1 MQSGMILIWI
11 GVLLIA
17 VGIVLAASQA
27 RKGRLSDM
35 PRMDT
40 AGASTA
46 SGSQGRAFHA
56 KQHWLSIV
64 WVALGIMLMLAEAA
78 F

>member
-1 MQSGMILIWI
+1 
-11 GVLLIA
+11 
-17 VGIVLAASQA
+17 
-27 RKGRLSDM
+27 
-35 PRMDT
+35 MDT

-46 SGSQGRAFHA
+46 SGSQGRAFQA

-64 WVALGIMLMLAEAA
+64 LVALGIMLMLAEAA